1 MLLAK
6 KLKYT
11 YADYLTWEEG
21 RWEIIEGEVYDMTP
35 APSPRHQEIVLNL
48 GIVLKKRLK
57 DTSCKTFIAPIDLV
71 LSDTDVVQPDIV
83 VVCDKH
89 QITEKNI
96 MGPPKLVI
104 EVLSFSTAQKD
115 LIIKKRLYEKY
126 KIEEYLIVHPLEM
139 YIEQYCLQENIYGV
153 ASIYTPHDILSLCS
167 LEGIEIPLWEIF
179 GIERRDKQKNA

>member
-1 MLLAK
+1 MLLAQK
-6 KLKYT
+6 SKYT

-35 APSPRHQEIVLNL
+35 APSPRHQEIVLNW
-48 GIVLKKRLK
+48 GIVLKNKLK
-57 DTSCKTFIAPIDLV
+57 DTTCRTFISPIDLV

-83 VVCDKH
+83 VVCNKH

-96 MGPPKLVI
+96 TGPPKLVI

-115 LIIKKRLYEKY
+115 LVVKKRLYEKY

-139 YIEQYCLQENIYGV
+139 YVEQYCLNEKNAYKTV
-153 ASIYTPHDILSLCS
+153 KIYTLNDILKLCS
-167 LEGIEIPLWEIF
+167 LEGIEIPLREIF
-179 GIERRDKQKNA
+179 